1 MKKENLIDC
10 VITID
15 KNGYDK
21 CYGGEYCSQ
30 FETVRELYNHFYE
43 LITKGYIK
51 RFIVLDSFPSIYV
64 NFQEGNIVKEGV
76 EMEFLVKTDK
86 NAASYENW

>member
-1 MKKENLIDC
+1 MKKENLINC

-15 KNGYDK
+15 KNGNDK

-30 FETVRELYNHFYE
+30 FETVRELYNYFYD
-43 LITKGYIK
+43 LIRKGRIK
-51 RFIVLDSFPSIYV
+51 RFLVLDSFPSIYV
-64 NFQEGNIVKEGV
+64 NFQDGNIVKKGV

-86 NAASYENW
+86 NSSSYEW